1 MEIKRSK
8 EDTTRERRRNG
19 AVYVVGV
26 KTEFTE
32 LSQLTESRTK
42 VAGESETGETK
53 LTNTAGEARNAV
65 PVAWS

>member
-1 MEIKRSK
+1 MKIKRSK

-32 LSQLTESRTK
+32 LSQLTESRTE
-42 VAGESETGETK
+42 VTGEAKTRKTK
-53 LTNTAGEARNAV
+53 LTDTAGEARNAV